1 MKYIKIRTRC
11 QILILLYLMYN
22 LINKGILM
30 FEKLKEKI
38 ISYIYNISKQ
48 PVKLSELLEANTL
61 FNEGM
66 KLDGT
71 RLGFRL
77 KTGRAYLVFMVLIQ
91 IILIPMSFILHELF
105 AKLDCHASIIVAVIA
120 TAFLF
125 GIFNVFKDWTRDTVT
140 RERIKQMWMI
150 HFPHFPYTEFNT
162 EVSDIYERSKDDDIK
177 NVDLERYILDNLSS

>member
-1 MKYIKIRTRC
+1 
-11 QILILLYLMYN
+11 MYN
-22 LINKGILM
+22 HITKGILM
-30 FEKLKEKI
+30 FERQKENI

-77 KTGRAYLVFMVLIQ
+77 KTGRAYLVFMLLIQ
-91 IILIPMSFILHELF
+91 VILIPLSFLLHELF
-105 AKLDCHASIIVAVIA
+105 AKLDCHASIIVAIIA

-140 RERIKQMWMI
+140 RERIKQMWVL
-150 HFPHFPYTEFNT
+150 HFPHFPYEEFNV
-162 EVSDIYERSKDDDIK
+162 EVSDIYEKAKDDDIK
-177 NVDLERYILDNLSS
+177 NVDLERYILDNLSA

>member
-1 MKYIKIRTRC
+1 
-11 QILILLYLMYN
+11 MYN

-30 FEKLKEKI
+30 FAKIKEKI

-48 PVKLSELLEANTL
+48 PVKLSELLEANAL

-77 KTGRAYLVFMVLIQ
+77 RTGRAYLIFMILIQ
-91 IILIPMSFILHELF
+91 FILIPLSFVLHELF
-105 AKLDCHASIIVAVIA
+105 AMLDCHASIIVAIVF

-125 GIFNVFKDWTRDTVT
+125 GIFNFFKDWTRDSVT
-140 RERIKQMWMI
+140 RRRIKQMWVL
-150 HFPHFPYTEFNT
+150 HFPHFPYEEFNV
-162 EVSDIYERSKDDDIK
+162 EVSNIYEKSKDDDIK
-177 NVDLERYILDNLSS
+177 SVNLERYILDNLSS

>member
-1 MKYIKIRTRC
+1 M
-11 QILILLYLMYN
+11 L
-22 LINKGILM
+22 
-30 FEKLKEKI
+30 EKLKVNI

-48 PVKLSELLEANTL
+48 PVKLHELLEANAL

-77 KTGRAYLVFMVLIQ
+77 RTGRAYLVFMVLIH
-91 IILIPMSFILHELF
+91 IIIIPMAFLAHELF
-105 AKLDCHASIIVAVIA
+105 AILDCHASIIVAMVF

-125 GIFNVFKDWTRDTVT
+125 GIFNYFKDWTRDSVT
-140 RERIKQMWMI
+140 RERIKQMWVL
-150 HFPHFPYTEFNT
+150 HFPHFPYSEFNI
-162 EVSDIYERSKDDDIK
+162 EVSNIYEKAKDDDIK

>member
-1 MKYIKIRTRC
+1 
-11 QILILLYLMYN
+11 
-22 LINKGILM
+22 M
-30 FEKLKEKI
+30 FEKIKKNI

-77 KTGRAYLVFMVLIQ
+77 RTGRAYLVFMVLIQ
-91 IILIPMSFILHELF
+91 FIVFPVSFVLHELF
-105 AKLDCHASIIVAVIA
+105 AMLDCHASIIVAVIF

-125 GIFNVFKDWTRDTVT
+125 GIFSCFKDWTRDTVT
-140 RERIKQMWMI
+140 RERIKHMWAL
-150 HFPHFPYTEFNT
+150 HFPHFPYSEFNI
-162 EVSDIYERSKDDDIK
+162 EVSKIFEKAKEDEIK
-177 NVDLERYILDNLSS
+177 HVDLERYILDNLSA

>member
-1 MKYIKIRTRC
+1 
-11 QILILLYLMYN
+11 MYN
-22 LINKGILM
+22 WITKGILM
-30 FEKLKEKI
+30 LEKLKVNI

-48 PVKLSELLEANTL
+48 PVKLHELLEANAL

-77 KTGRAYLVFMVLIQ
+77 RTGRAYLVFMVLIH
-91 IILIPMSFILHELF
+91 IIIIPMAFLAHELF
-105 AKLDCHASIIVAVIA
+105 AILDCHASIIVAMVF

-125 GIFNVFKDWTRDTVT
+125 GIFNYFKDWTRDSVT
-140 RERIKQMWMI
+140 RERIKQMWVL
-150 HFPHFPYTEFNT
+150 HFPHFPYSEFNI
-162 EVSDIYERSKDDDIK
+162 EVSNIYEKAKDDDIK

>member
-1 MKYIKIRTRC
+1 MEYIKKNPIC
-11 QILILLYLMYN
+11 QIIFLLFLMYN
-22 LINKGILM
+22 HTTKGILM
-30 FEKLKEKI
+30 FERQKEKI

-77 KTGRAYLVFMVLIQ
+77 KTGKAYLVFMVLIQ
-91 IILIPMSFILHELF
+91 IVVIPLSFLLHALF
-105 AKLDCHASIIVAVIA
+105 AKLDCHASILVAIIA

-140 RERIKQMWMI
+140 RERIKQMWVL
-150 HFPHFPYTEFNT
+150 HFPHFPYKEFNI
-162 EVSDIYERSKDDDIK
+162 EVSNIYDKAKDDDIK